1 DIEGSSSRVADQ
13 ITWRRYSQE
22 AKHQPPETGILGAP
36 VVAFP
41 NSGEELVRCEWQR
54 ADGVDLIEDQY
65 GAGRGR
71 IFGQGQSFNARKQS
85 PDGTEQIVRAPEL
98 VGRLFLT
105 QLLGNPEEEAETPL
119 LGNEVL
125 ADGSEVDDG
134 D

>member
-1 DIEGSSSRVADQ
+1 
-13 ITWRRYSQE
+13 
-22 AKHQPPETGILGAP
+22 
-36 VVAFP
+36 
-41 NSGEELVRCEWQR
+41 
-54 ADGVDLIEDQY
+54 
-65 GAGRGR
+65 RGR

-125 ADGSEVDDG
+125 ADGGKVYNDNRVAMRSQTTCGSYNQRGFANLPSIQDVTVVAARQCRV
-134 D
+134 